1 MKRSALCLVDREDQ
15 AETIVESLK
24 SAGFSDNDISVLFPD
39 KGSTRDF
46 AHKKETKM
54 PEGAT
59 IGASTGAAVG
69 GTIGLLTGMG
79 ALAIPG
85 LGPFIAAGPIMA
97 ALSGGAIGAGVGGLA
112 GALVGL
118 GIPEYEAKRYEGKVK
133 EGGILISVH
142 SENNDETNQAKNI
155 FKLAGAHDI
164 SSTGEAHSDVKA
176 QDVSDTGDTT
186 IAEVSPGN
194 EIAENELPSSR
205 DSTSGA
211 GEGSRERMADQPYR
225 AQRSVSE
232 TPAGTQP
239 QESGDEIAA
248 EVPLSEEEVKVG
260 KRTVGAGEVNLQ
272 KKVSTEQVNVP
283 VELKREDAVIER
295 VPADETEP
303 ARKEPFQEERVEVPL
318 SREEPV
324 VEKETRVTGGVRVR
338 KTEGTEQ
345 ETIQE
350 SVRREDVD
358 IDETGK
364 TSGKG
369 LKPTDSGTKEEK
381 L

>member
-1 MKRSALCLVDREDQ
+1 MKRSALCLVDTEDQ
-15 AETIVESLK
+15 AATIVEKLR

-39 KGSTRDF
+39 KGSTREF

-59 IGASTGAAVG
+59 IGVGTGGAVG
-69 GTIGLLTGMG
+69 GTIGLLAGIG

-97 ALSGGAIGAGVGGLA
+97 ALSGGAIGAGVGGLT

-142 SENNDETNQAKNI
+142 SENNDETNRAKDI
-155 FKLAGAHDI
+155 FKEAGAHDI
-164 SSTGEAHSDVKA
+164 SSTGEAHSDVRA
-176 QDVSDTGDTT
+176 QDVSDTGDPT
-186 IAEVSPGN
+186 IREVSPRN
-194 EIAENELPSSR
+194 DIPSSR

-211 GEGSRERMADQPYR
+211 GKGSPPRTADQPYQ
-225 AQRSVSE
+225 AQHSVSE
-232 TPAGTQP
+232 TPAQP
-239 QESGDEIAA
+239 RESGDEIVA

-272 KKVSTEQVNVP
+272 KKVSTEQVNLP
-283 VELKREDAVIER
+283 VELKREDVVIER
-295 VPADETEP
+295 VPAHETEP
-303 ARKEPFQEERVEVPL
+303 AGKEPFQEERVEVPL

-324 VEKETRVTGGVRVR
+324 VEKETRVVGGVRVR
-338 KTEGTEQ
+338 KTEATER

-358 IDETGK
+358 IDE
-364 TSGKG
+364 SGKISG
-369 LKPTDSGTKEEK
+369 KRRKPTDSGTGEEK
-381 L
+381 V